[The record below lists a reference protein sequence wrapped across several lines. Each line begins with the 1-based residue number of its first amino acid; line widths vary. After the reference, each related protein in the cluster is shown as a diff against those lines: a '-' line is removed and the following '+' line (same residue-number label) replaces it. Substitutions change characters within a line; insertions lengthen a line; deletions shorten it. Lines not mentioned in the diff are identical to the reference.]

1 MLCLYLTQPLTVDEK
16 SKLTYSYA
24 FREFTSEG
32 AGDDGAMTPERQA
45 LVDSIN
51 EIKQDI
57 AQANI
62 IGAEMCTTLTF
73 RIQVTLKMRLD
84 YNCSKWVYFSVLLSF
99 VLSVFIT
106 TCNRS
111 KLKSAHELPALFPNI
126 DFPFDTSY

>member
-1 MLCLYLTQPLTVDEK
+1 MDRVVFGPCRMLCLYLTQPLTVDEK

-73 RIQVTLKMRLD
+73 RIQVCLVFFFPFVHDSD
-84 YNCSKWVYFSVLLSF
+84 YHFLSKFEF
-99 VLSVFIT
+99 V
-106 TCNRS
+106 
-111 KLKSAHELPALFPNI
+111 HPALVHKF
-126 DFPFDTSY
+126 SH

>member
-1 MLCLYLTQPLTVDEK
+1 MLLSCSSWPNPSPLQHLDRVVFGPCRMLCLYLTQPLTVDEK

-32 AGDDGAMTPERQA
+32 AGDDGLMTPERQA

-73 RIQVTLKMRLD
+73 RIQVGD
-84 YNCSKWVYFSVLLSF
+84 GGVF
-99 VLSVFIT
+99 VEK
-106 TCNRS
+106 C
-111 KLKSAHELPALFPNI
+111 LPP
-126 DFPFDTSY
+126 

>member
-57 AQANI
+57 AQANV

-73 RIQVTLKMRLD
+73 RIQVTLQIRLD
-84 YNCSKWVYFSVLLSF
+84 YNCSSV
-99 VLSVFIT
+99 
-106 TCNRS
+106 
-111 KLKSAHELPALFPNI
+111 
-126 DFPFDTSY
+126 DTSLFCCLLFCLFLLRRAIDQN